1 MMQMCRIAD
10 GERRPHACDAIE
22 QPIAVRENV
31 RAAGRAVSE
40 LEAAAGRAY
49 RVLRRHVITTIEHA
63 NASRQ
68 KATIPD
74 SRIGAAALLLLQ
86 RRHQLMTLR
95 QRTDR

>member
-1 MMQMCRIAD
+1 MMQICRIANS
-10 GERRPHACDAIE
+10 RAAAHVDAIE

-68 KATIPD
+68 KAA
-74 SRIGAAALLLLQ
+74 SKE
-86 RRHQLMTLR
+86 LR
-95 QRTDR
+95 CLISD